1 MATLIIPLFPLE
13 VVLFPGVWL
22 PLHIFEP
29 RYREMIGWCLEQA
42 APFGIILEQGQK
54 LERVGC
60 TAGILGVIKKYP
72 DGRMDIST
80 QGEQRFQ
87 VENVLSDRAYDRA
100 SVIFFDDD
108 AGPQP
113 SPSLVAEATALYEKI
128 ADEIPRG
135 KPPAFDRSPA
145 RVSFGIAAALHLDLA
160 LKQKLLEMRAE
171 VARLELLI
179 SEMSQWLPRIERAR
193 KAGGGNGHFH

>member
-1 MATLIIPLFPLE
+1 MATAIIPLFPLE
-13 VVLFPGVWL
+13 VVLLPGAWL

-29 RYREMIGWCLEQA
+29 RYKEMMGWCLQQA

-60 TAGILGVIKKYP
+60 TASILGVVKKYP

-87 VENVLSDRAYDRA
+87 VENVLSDRAYHRA

-108 AGPQP
+108 AGPPP
-113 SPSLVAEATALYEKI
+113 SPSLVARASALYEKI
-128 ADEIPRG
+128 ADEIARG
-135 KPPAFDRSPA
+135 KPQAFDRSPA
-145 RVSFGIAAALHLDLA
+145 RVSFEIAAALPFDLE

-171 VARLELLI
+171 GARLELLI
-179 SEMSQWLPRIERAR
+179 SEMSQWLPRMERAR
-193 KAGGGNGHFH
+193 KAAGGNGHFH